1 MFGDFSASLSVVTH
15 QHGVTVYHSKGRD
28 LTNIGRLFT
37 ERTGNQYI
45 QGDIWN
51 RMISNVYDVGRHSD
65 CEAKVRCNAFQ
76 RSAEIAENVNKKS
89 YLRLTEHNDHGHR
102 CALRFSPER

>member
-65 CEAKVRCNAFQ
+65 CEAKVRCNAMSGFRRNCGKCQ
-76 RSAEIAENVNKKS
+76 KKS
-89 YLRLTEHNDHGHR
+89 HIHLHTFE
-102 CALRFSPER
+102 

>member
-1 MFGDFSASLSVVTH
+1 MPPMPPPFSCMFGDFSASLSVVTH

-65 CEAKVRCNAFQ
+65 CEAKVRCNAMSGFRRNCGKCQ
-76 RSAEIAENVNKKS
+76 KN
-89 YLRLTEHNDHGHR
+89 TT
-102 CALRFSPER
+102 